1 MKLIQEK
8 TEHQYWLSQI
18 QDDSNKPFETLVR
31 GRFSSFLATGYAG
44 VFKDRYVRAS
54 QEWEAARGGSKISIF
69 FTIPDPDAFASATG
83 YFGGMVFSTTD
94 DAGAVEKTLYA
105 PQAGEEYFSIY
116 EASERTYLVP
126 ESNTWMAVADRA
138 SWLALYCF
146 TRSRDRDDFLRM
158 FPHLNFFDSMNEA
171 RAYAKS
177 MADYGLQDLS

>member
-1 MKLIQEK
+1 
-8 TEHQYWLSQI
+8 
-18 QDDSNKPFETLVR
+18 
-31 GRFSSFLATGYAG
+31 
-44 VFKDRYVRAS
+44 
-54 QEWEAARGGSKISIF
+54 
-69 FTIPDPDAFASATG
+69 
-83 YFGGMVFSTTD
+83 MVFSTTD

-158 FPHLNFFDSMNEA
+158 FPHLNFFDSMGVYAGRFPSLCRFYDA
-171 RAYAKS
+171 RARS
-177 MADYGLQDLS
+177 VRVGDRLLRCT